1 MYVFEILSEMHLT
14 SEELSASKDQF
25 QQIFD
30 SALQDSEILVRVAAL
45 KAVSAFIGGID
56 DSAIALTFSPVLP
69 HLLNVIVEALNE
81 DEDQG
86 RQALESLD
94 ELTRAHPECWKT
106 ETSKLITVITQVVSQ
121 KTFEDG
127 TRATAI
133 EVILSLSSQMP
144 APIRKAAQTKAEL
157 FPALASMLMEITEDD
172 AEWLAE
178 VED

>member
-1 MYVFEILSEMHLT
+1 M
-14 SEELSASKDQF
+14 
-25 QQIFD
+25 
-30 SALQDSEILVRVAAL
+30 
-45 KAVSAFIGGID
+45 
-56 DSAIALTFSPVLP
+56 
-69 HLLNVIVEALNE
+69 
-81 DEDQG
+81 
-86 RQALESLD
+86 
-94 ELTRAHPECWKT
+94 
-106 ETSKLITVITQVVSQ
+106 ITVITQVVSQ